1 MGHEQRVA
9 SVLLN
14 AKRGDCE
21 AVVDAMPETDVRE
34 FFATFG
40 EWAHRGQ
47 LAPEGDHWRTWV
59 MMAGRGFGKTRA
71 GAEWVMGL
79 VRPAAPSS
87 QRGKRKKG
95 SRWPAADFVS
105 TSSGRAESEW
115 DDPHP
120 SAASRLP
127 PSPDGRGNIRIALVA
142 ASLDEARRVLVE
154 GPSGIL
160 AVAREGEV
168 VEYSFQRRRIVF
180 ASGAEATLFSG
191 SHPDGLRGPEHDYAW
206 CDELAKW
213 RHPQETWDN
222 LQLGLRRGA
231 RPRALVTTTPRRV
244 EALRRLLGEPDV
256 EVTRGASGANPHLPA
271 GWVEAQRRRLTG
283 LLARQELGGEL
294 LEEVSGALW
303 TRAGIEGMRG
313 WPEVLPEVEEA
324 EALPYLKG
332 GPLAGPGSPPRLR
345 GGAGGGSW
353 PQGKEEEV
361 PPLAPPAR
369 AGGELFVRIVVG
381 VDPPATALG
390 DECGILVCGMGV
402 DGVAYVLADA
412 SAGGLSPEGWARK
425 VAAAAEAWG
434 ASLIVAEANNGGE
447 MIKSVL
453 RAAGATLP
461 VKLVHARRAKGER
474 AAVAAALFEGGKAK
488 FAGCFPALEE
498 ELTGLSYDQPY
509 AGPGRSPDRADAM
522 VWALDALCPGG
533 AGPSVR
539 GL

>member
-1 MGHEQRVA
+1 MKDPTVEALLSRNAQSRAKLVA
-9 SVLLN
+9 ALDPYARLALN
-14 AKRGDCE
+14 RDFT
-21 AVVDAMPETDVRE
+21 V
-34 FFATFG
+34 
-40 EWAHRGQ
+40 WAHAGQ
-47 LAPEGDHWRTWV
+47 LAPEGDDWRTWV

-79 VRPAAPSS
+79 VR
-87 QRGKRKKG
+87 
-95 SRWPAADFVS
+95 FS
-105 TSSGRAESEW
+105 TSPRFSTSARFWTSTRFSTSLEMSGGRKGQALTRLR
-115 DDPHP
+115 
-120 SAASRLP
+120 SAQP
-127 PSPDGRGNIRIALVA
+127 PSPGGRGMKIALVA

-160 AVAREGEV
+160 AVARPGEV
-168 VEYSFQRRRIVF
+168 VEWSFQRRRIVF

-191 SHPDGLRGPEHDYAW
+191 AHPDGLRGPEHDYAW

-244 EALRRLLGEPDV
+244 EALRRLLEEAQV
-256 EVTRGASGANPHLPA
+256 EVTRGASRENPHLPE
-271 GWVEAQRRRLTG
+271 GWVEAQRGRLTA

-303 TRAGIEGMRG
+303 TREAIEGMRG
-313 WPEVLPEVEEA
+313 WPEALPEADVA
-324 EALPYLKG
+324 EVLPYLKRDPKALTRPG
-332 GPLAGPGSPPRLR
+332 LTSGPPSP
-345 GGAGGGSW
+345 
-353 PQGKEEEV
+353 EM
-361 PPLAPPAR
+361 
-369 AGGELFVRIVVG
+369 GEGLYARIVIG
-381 VDPPATALG
+381 VDPPASALG
-390 DECGILVCGMGV
+390 DDCGIVVCGLGH

-447 MIKSVL
+447 MIRSVL
-453 RAAGATLP
+453 RAGGAGVP
-461 VKLVHARRAKGER
+461 VKLVHARKGKVER

-488 FAGCFPALEE
+488 FAGVFAVLEE
-498 ELTGLSYDQPY
+498 QLCGLSYDQPF

-533 AGPSVR
+533 AGPQVR